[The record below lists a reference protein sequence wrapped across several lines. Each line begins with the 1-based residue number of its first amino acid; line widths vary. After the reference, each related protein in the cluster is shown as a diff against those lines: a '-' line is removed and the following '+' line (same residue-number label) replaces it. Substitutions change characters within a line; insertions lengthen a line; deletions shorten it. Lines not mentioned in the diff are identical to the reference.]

1 MAPIASRVA
10 ELNGEGALSVFAR
23 AKELEK
29 LGRSIIHLELGEP
42 DFHPAAPVV
51 DALRSAVAAGR
62 DRYVSPRGIS
72 ALREAVAEYLLR
84 TRNVHAAPEQVLIAP
99 GCKMALSLAMMAL
112 IEPGDQVLY
121 PDPGFPIYPS
131 FARGLG
137 AKAVPF
143 FLEEKNQFQPD
154 LREIAAKIS
163 PRTKVLIFNS
173 PNNPTGTV
181 FSDAT
186 LAQIAELAAKHDLWV
201 IADEI
206 YARILFSGAYKSIW
220 SLPGMAERTVIID
233 GFSKSFA
240 MTGWRLGYAVAP
252 QHVIDAMDLLVLN
265 TFTCAAEFTQVAAIE
280 ALRDTTD
287 AVDAMVAEYR
297 KRRDLF
303 VPQRLQHLACGKHA
317 LVHLIAVLARHQR
330 TVLGKE
336 QIVGI
341 GAVHPPDLIDV
352 AKAFGDQQRRLC
364 AGPFQDGVDGDGRAM
379 QEQARIG
386 KIRARFRYACFDAL
400 NEDVWRGQR
409 LAQQQAPAH
418 LVEGRNVGEG
428 AADIGRHPQSLGLCH
443 GFAAALI
450 QSARAFSACWASF
463 TTSGG
468 VA

>member
-1 MAPIASRVA
+1 MAQIASRIS
-10 ELNGEGALSVFAR
+10 ELTGEGALSVFAR

-62 DRYVSPRGIS
+62 DRYVSPRGIP
-72 ALREAVAEYLLR
+72 ALREAVVEYLKR
-84 TRNVHAAPEQVLIAP
+84 TRKVHAAPEQVLIAP

-112 IEPGDQVLY
+112 IEPGDEVLY

-143 FLEEKNQFQPD
+143 FLEEKNDFQPD

-163 PRTKVLIFNS
+163 PRTKLLIFNS

-181 FSDAT
+181 FSDVA
-186 LAQIAELAAKHDLWV
+186 LSQIAELAARHDLW
-201 IADEI
+201 ILADEI
-206 YARILFSGAYKSIW
+206 YARILFTGEYKSIW

-252 QHVIDAMDLLVLN
+252 QRVIDAMDLLVLN

-280 ALRDTTD
+280 ALRDSAD

-297 KRRDLF
+297 RRRDLF
-303 VPQRLQHLACGKHA
+303 VAGLNRIAAFRCRPPQGAFYAWVNVEDTAISAQELASTLLEEAGVAAIAGAAFGSAGKNYLRFS
-317 LVHLIAVLARHQR
+317 LVSARHLLEEALER
-330 TVLGKE
+330 
-336 QIVGI
+336 I
-341 GAVHPPDLIDV
+341 
-352 AKAFGDQQRRLC
+352 
-364 AGPFQDGVDGDGRAM
+364 
-379 QEQARIG
+379 AR
-386 KIRARFRYACFDAL
+386 
-400 NEDVWRGQR
+400 V
-409 LAQQQAPAH
+409 
-418 LVEGRNVGEG
+418 
-428 AADIGRHPQSLGLCH
+428 
-443 GFAAALI
+443 
-450 QSARAFSACWASF
+450 SARWRAVGAGAL
-463 TTSGG
+463 
-468 VA
+468 